1 MNRQSF
7 IVGPTADKVLGFLA
21 GAFAQLVGVVVTV
34 VVMFMWAGSEPTP
47 EVQERRDHARS
58 VSIWSGVGCLLPL
71 LFILLAGGAL
81 LAAGTQTG
89 VDLTDISTPIPW
101 LP

>member
-1 MNRQSF
+1 MDRQPF
-7 IVGPTADKVLGFLA
+7 IVGRTADKVLGFCA
-21 GAFAQLVGVVVTV
+21 GALTQLIGIVVTV

-71 LFILLAGGAL
+71 LFLLLAVVMLA
-81 LAAGTQTG
+81 AAGTQTR
-89 VDLTDISTPIPW
+89 VDLTGISTPIPW